1 MTDSP
6 LFKVQELHDY
16 VLHTTDLTWGVS
28 ANRMADR
35 KATFIHWLTWYMKG
49 EYVPCLQIVRDLKEQ
64 FPNHEPIAD
73 PNGNSSY
80 QRPRWEWAL
89 VNIQVKVNTYFTL
102 PTEGNQ
108 K

>member
-1 MTDSP
+1 MTDSAV
-6 LFKVQELHDY
+6 FKVQELHDY

-28 ANRMADR
+28 TNRMADR
-35 KATFIHWLTWYMKG
+35 KATFIHWLTYYVKG
-49 EYVPCLQIVRDLKEQ
+49 EYVPCSQIVRDLKDE
-64 FPNHEPIAD
+64 FPNHELIAD

-89 VNIQVKVNTYFTL
+89 VNIQVKVSTYFSL